1 MAKTV
6 AEKLLI
12 KPHSTVWLSHN
23 EHLPR
28 LTPLP
33 DGVRQVDMM
42 ATASVAIVFAL
53 DAAAVRE
60 ILTNNKDQ
68 LDQAGVFWVAY
79 PKANQAD
86 INRDTLWPIVG
97 EFGMRPNGQVAV
109 DDVWSAL
116 RFRANREGEAPFTGG
131 GV

>member
-12 KPHSTVWLSHN
+12 KPNSTIWLSHN

-33 DGVRQVDMM
+33 DGVRQVDVM
-42 ATASVAIVFAL
+42 AAASVAIVFAL
-53 DAAAVRE
+53 DAAALRD
-60 ILTNNKDQ
+60 ILTDNKDQ
-68 LDQAGVFWVAY
+68 LDQAGVLWVAY
-79 PKANQAD
+79 PKANQSD
-86 INRDTLWPIVG
+86 INRDTLWPVVS
-97 EFGMRPNGQVAV
+97 EYGMRPNGQIAV

-116 RFRANREGEAPFTGG
+116 RFRAQQDGEEPFTGG
-131 GV
+131 ER